1 MRVSWTKKKN
11 FYNSYFLWGTYVK
24 SMTINN
30 IKNICIKPKAH
41 EIYKNIV
48 CFARILILLFL
59 CMSGT
64 YIGQKW
70 IENVNLKEEL

>member
-1 MRVSWTKKKN
+1 
-11 FYNSYFLWGTYVK
+11 
-24 SMTINN
+24 MTTNN

-41 EIYKNIV
+41 EIDKNIV
-48 CFARILILLFL
+48 CFAQILILLFL

-70 IENVNLKEEL
+70 TENVNLKEER